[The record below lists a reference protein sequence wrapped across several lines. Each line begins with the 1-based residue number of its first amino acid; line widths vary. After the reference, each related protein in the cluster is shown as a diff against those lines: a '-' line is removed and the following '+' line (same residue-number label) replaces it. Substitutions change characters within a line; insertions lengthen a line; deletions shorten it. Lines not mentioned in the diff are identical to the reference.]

1 MSTLKSINV
10 QHPSASTINLVN
22 DASGNVA
29 VGGSIASKAPSTI
42 NAGTYSMLATDSSLI
57 FTTTNNTLTLLSAAS
72 YSGRILY
79 VKNVT
84 ANSVTSA
91 SSNVVPLGSATAGT
105 AILSASAGK
114 FAMLQSDGTNWIIML
129 AN

>member
-10 QHPSASTINLVN
+10 VHPSGTVNNIVN
-22 DASGNVA
+22 DDSGNVT
-29 VGGSIASKAPSTI
+29 VGGAIASKAPSTI
-42 NAGTYSMLATDSSLI
+42 NAATYSMLSTDSSLI
-57 FTTTNNTLTLLSAAS
+57 FTTTSNTLTLLSAAS

-91 SSNVVPLGSATAGT
+91 TSNVVPLGSTAAGT

>member
-1 MSTLKSINV
+1 M
-10 QHPSASTINLVN
+10 
-22 DASGNVA
+22 A

-42 NAGTYSMLATDSSLI
+42 NAATYSMLSTDSSLI

-91 SSNVVPLGSATAGT
+91 SSNVVPIGSTTAGT
-105 AILSASAGK
+105 TILAASAGK
-114 FAMLQSDGTNWIIML
+114 FAILQSDGTNWIIMA

>member
-10 QHPSASTINLVN
+10 QHPSATTINIVN
-22 DASGNVA
+22 DSSGNVIF
-29 VGGSIASKAPSTI
+29 GGAFGAKAPSTI
-42 NAGTYSMLATDSSLI
+42 NAATYSMAATDSSLI

-72 YSGRILY
+72 YSGRILF

-84 ANSVTSA
+84 ANSVVSA
-91 SSNVVPLGSATAGT
+91 SSNVVPLGSTTAGT

-114 FAMLQSDGTNWIIML
+114 FAVLQSDGTNWVIML